1 MENKEAESDE
11 ATIAEYTYLEIRV
24 GRIVECWVHPEY
36 IYRENYYCEK
46 IDFGDKKV
54 ANFMSHGMVLCASG
68 PNKSKIEIMRP
79 PADAKLGERVK
90 LEGQESL
97 FKDAK

>member
-1 MENKEAESDE
+1 MSGLVVVAMNLK
-11 ATIAEYTYLEIRV
+11 
-24 GRIVECWVHPEY
+24 P
-36 IYRENYYCEK
+36 
-46 IDFGDKKV
+46 KKV
-54 ANFMSHGMVLCASG
+54 ANFMSNGMVLCASG

-90 LEGQESL
+90 LEGQEAL

>member
-1 MENKEAESDE
+1 MSGLVVVAMNLK
-11 ATIAEYTYLEIRV
+11 
-24 GRIVECWVHPEY
+24 P
-36 IYRENYYCEK
+36 
-46 IDFGDKKV
+46 KKV
-54 ANFMSHGMVLCASG
+54 ANFMSNGMVLCASG
-68 PNKSKIEIMRP
+68 PNKSKIELMRP

>member
-1 MENKEAESDE
+1 MSGLVVVAMNLK
-11 ATIAEYTYLEIRV
+11 
-24 GRIVECWVHPEY
+24 P
-36 IYRENYYCEK
+36 
-46 IDFGDKKV
+46 KKV

-90 LEGQESL
+90 LEGQEAL

>member
-1 MENKEAESDE
+1 MSGLVVVAMNLK
-11 ATIAEYTYLEIRV
+11 
-24 GRIVECWVHPEY
+24 P
-36 IYRENYYCEK
+36 
-46 IDFGDKKV
+46 KKV
-54 ANFMSHGMVLCASG
+54 ANFMSNGMVLCASG

>member
-1 MENKEAESDE
+1 M
-11 ATIAEYTYLEIRV
+11 
-24 GRIVECWVHPEY
+24 
-36 IYRENYYCEK
+36 YCEK
-46 IDFGDKKV
+46 IDFGDEIREIASGLQKFIPIAEMSGLVVVAMNLKPKKV
-54 ANFMSHGMVLCASG
+54 ANFMSNGMVLCASG

-90 LEGQESL
+90 LEGQEAL

>member
-1 MENKEAESDE
+1 
-11 ATIAEYTYLEIRV
+11 
-24 GRIVECWVHPEY
+24 
-36 IYRENYYCEK
+36 
-46 IDFGDKKV
+46 
-54 ANFMSHGMVLCASG
+54 MSNGMVLCASG